1 LTVTWTGAEPPV
13 APFIQPSQLPARLL
27 TSEVVIA
34 IALGDPVLELLD
46 AHPAIG
52 TLISRASAAIR
63 VTVSIV
69 DLPLCLGASR

>member
-1 LTVTWTGAEPPV
+1 
-13 APFIQPSQLPARLL
+13 
-27 TSEVVIA
+27 VVIA

-69 DLPLCLGASR
+69 DLPLYLGASR